1 MNRPPAEAT
10 LCLIVHALYRLASP
24 CPVRILELWFPA
36 NRTLPEALSRLSFIR
51 VAGGDVRL
59 VPSPDLF
66 RWLQGHPLAH
76 LEETGIFRMGTV
88 ARALVQSARGRVYAA
103 ISLLSEYGLRR
114 FSEAHWDEGIFV
126 LRLCLMEML
135 DMDLSGA
142 DTEQLRTWNIISL
155 LLMEAFLAS
164 PCRPLRPTLRL
175 HARLHANASRMGDIR
190 TGIVADV
197 MLGLW
202 FAMRCTCKK
211 RYDALA
217 RALAAAEALG
227 DSDMQALLVASRV
240 IYHATRGDLNNCMQQ
255 HRRMQA
261 APGRIGNLYISVCAS
276 VVAAAASVLT
286 GNIHE
291 GLAGLERRLKKA
303 RQDNNRLGEMW
314 LCTQLGN
321 LLCSAGRPG
330 DALRYLDRVLSCSSA
345 FFMPMLHSFLF
356 RVLAYYHYSR
366 GAIGASYQCFR
377 HTAFFKDALVARR
390 SYYGYPWLLELL
402 WEYRRAGLEDVPGYA
417 LMQVIAR
424 LWEGSNM
431 HLQGAARRFEALL
444 LEGEPGQE
452 DRVLALLQESLARLE
467 KVENQRELAL
477 TRRELARILT
487 SAGRKDEALRYRKA
501 ADLFFASP
509 SCSQHGL
516 SCTALQSRMEEQARN
531 VLEAC
536 EVSNDKKEYF
546 NFFLQGLQQVLQC
559 ERSALFR
566 ILPHGGLQVLA
577 DNNLEASRS
586 AAFTGGLL
594 LMLENMEKLG
604 RRFFV
609 QGKSFVCLP
618 SFRGER
624 YLAYADNL
632 YLESVLPQLGDHGLE
647 RLCWMFMTHFALAM
661 STQCLE
667 QVQVRPE
674 PVAAA
679 EGPGGSARLYWENI
693 PAPVR
698 DIANRVAHTDVP
710 VLLLGET
717 GVGKEVLAR
726 YLHRHSGRRGK
737 FVAIQPSSMT
747 ESLFESTLFGH
758 EKGSFTGAV
767 QQKIG
772 LIEVAHEGTLFIDE
786 VGDIPL
792 SMQVKLLR
800 VLQEKNF
807 TRVGGIREQHSDFRI
822 IGATH
827 RDLRQMVQDG
837 RFREDLYYRLAVIPI
852 NIPPLRG
859 NTPLITDLA
868 QKFALH
874 YAQQHHVAFRGL
886 DDETTRR
893 LCAHSWP
900 GNIRELKNFVERM
913 VILSRDGI
921 PGIGPRE
928 YPEGRSKVTEGL
940 MDDLPSMETLKERYI
955 RHVLQLTHNRICGPD
970 GAESIL
976 KMKRST
982 LYAALH
988 RYGLGR
994 R

>member
-1 MNRPPAEAT
+1 
-10 LCLIVHALYRLASP
+10 
-24 CPVRILELWFPA
+24 
-36 NRTLPEALSRLSFIR
+36 
-51 VAGGDVRL
+51 
-59 VPSPDLF
+59 
-66 RWLQGHPLAH
+66 
-76 LEETGIFRMGTV
+76 
-88 ARALVQSARGRVYAA
+88 
-103 ISLLSEYGLRR
+103 
-114 FSEAHWDEGIFV
+114 
-126 LRLCLMEML
+126 
-135 DMDLSGA
+135 
-142 DTEQLRTWNIISL
+142 
-155 LLMEAFLAS
+155 
-164 PCRPLRPTLRL
+164 
-175 HARLHANASRMGDIR
+175 
-190 TGIVADV
+190 
-197 MLGLW
+197 
-202 FAMRCTCKK
+202 
-211 RYDALA
+211 
-217 RALAAAEALG
+217 
-227 DSDMQALLVASRV
+227 
-240 IYHATRGDLNNCMQQ
+240 
-255 HRRMQA
+255 
-261 APGRIGNLYISVCAS
+261 
-276 VVAAAASVLT
+276 
-286 GNIHE
+286 
-291 GLAGLERRLKKA
+291 
-303 RQDNNRLGEMW
+303 
-314 LCTQLGN
+314 
-321 LLCSAGRPG
+321 
-330 DALRYLDRVLSCSSA
+330 
-345 FFMPMLHSFLF
+345 
-356 RVLAYYHYSR
+356 
-366 GAIGASYQCFR
+366 
-377 HTAFFKDALVARR
+377 
-390 SYYGYPWLLELL
+390 
-402 WEYRRAGLEDVPGYA
+402 
-417 LMQVIAR
+417 
-424 LWEGSNM
+424 
-431 HLQGAARRFEALL
+431 
-444 LEGEPGQE
+444 
-452 DRVLALLQESLARLE
+452 
-467 KVENQRELAL
+467 
-477 TRRELARILT
+477 
-487 SAGRKDEALRYRKA
+487 
-501 ADLFFASP
+501 
-509 SCSQHGL
+509 
-516 SCTALQSRMEEQARN
+516 MEEQARN

-667 QVQVRPE
+667 QVQARPE
-674 PVAAA
+674 PVTAA

-886 DDETTRR
+886 DDETIRR